1 MSKSQYKRKILEQRL
16 YGIGI
21 TLLCAAALWVAS
33 TGTSIEDRDCTAV
46 LLIFPLGIYVLFT
59 RKVVIW

>member
-1 MSKSQYKRKILEQRL
+1 MSKSQYKRKISEQRL

-21 TLLCAAALWVAS
+21 ILLCALALLVAS

-46 LLIFPLGIYVLFT
+46 LLILPLGIYSLFT

>member
-1 MSKSQYKRKILEQRL
+1 MSKSQYRRKILEQRL

-21 TLLCAAALWVAS
+21 ILLCALALLVAS

-46 LLIFPLGIYVLFT
+46 LLILPLGIYSLFT

>member
-21 TLLCAAALWVAS
+21 ILLCALALLVAS

-46 LLIFPLGIYVLFT
+46 LLILSLGIYSLFS

>member
-21 TLLCAAALWVAS
+21 ILLCALALWVAS

-46 LLIFPLGIYVLFT
+46 LLILPLGIYSLFT

>member
-21 TLLCAAALWVAS
+21 ILLCALALWVAS
-33 TGTSIEDRDCTAV
+33 TGNSVEDRDCTAV
-46 LLIFPLGIYVLFT
+46 LLILPLGIYSLFT